1 MTVAFGHDKDTGPV
15 PADPDRREQWRREL
29 ATALDLDPASLPDRA
44 SLTDDLALDSLDMLS
59 LLTWLETRGVTN
71 TDPRNLGRVGQVLDL
86 VGRTGGRAGLSI
98 VVVPDASPAAGVLAS
113 AVPVRRERS
122 RDPLAPVLDDSAFLL
137 TPIQEGDL
145 PFLYTLATHP
155 EVSYRWRYRGNPP
168 PPERFAADLW
178 GRVLV
183 QLVARTAAEGQP
195 AGLVVAYDADLAH
208 GHAQLGAVFAPEHA
222 GTGLPA
228 GAVALFVRYLFHT
241 FPLRKLYL
249 EIPGFNWDQL
259 RSGAGRLF
267 TVEGV
272 LRAHDFYAGRY
283 WDKHL
288 CAIYRPGAEPGR
300 DPSGGHSDPAPD
312 QWSE

>member
-1 MTVAFGHDKDTGPV
+1 MTTVESSRDSGA
-15 PADPDRREQWRREL
+15 DRREQWRREL
-29 ATALDLDPASLPDRA
+29 AAALDRDPNSLTDRA
-44 SLTDDLALDSLDMLS
+44 SLTDDLVLDSLDMLS
-59 LLTWLETRGVTN
+59 LLTWLQDRGVTN
-71 TDPRNLGRVGQVLDL
+71 TDRRGLHRVGQVLDL
-86 VGRTGGRAGLSI
+86 VGRAGNRSGLSV
-98 VVVPDASPAAGVLAS
+98 VVVPETSGADPAATA
-113 AVPVRRERS
+113 PMRPQRR
-122 RDPLAPVLDDSAFLL
+122 RDPLAPVLGDDTFVL
-137 TPIQEGDL
+137 TPIQDGDL

-183 QLVARTAAEGQP
+183 QLVARTSAGGEP
-195 AGLVVAYDADLAH
+195 AGLLVAYDADLAH
-208 GHAQLGAVFAPEHA
+208 GHARLGAVFAPEHA

-228 GAVALFVRYLFHT
+228 NASALFVRYLFHT

-272 LRAHDFYAGRY
+272 LRAHDYYAGRY

-288 CAIYRPGAEPGR
+288 CAIYRPGEEPA
-300 DPSGGHSDPAPD
+300 S
-312 QWSE
+312 

>member
-1 MTVAFGHDKDTGPV
+1 MTSVPTGRDEEPG
-15 PADPDRREQWRREL
+15 RREERRREL
-29 ATALDLDPASLPDRA
+29 AAAVDRDPAELPDQA
-44 SLTDDLALDSLDMLS
+44 HLTDDLALDSLDMLS
-59 LLTWLETRGVTN
+59 MLTWMQTHGVTN
-71 TDPRNLGRVGQVLDL
+71 ADGRNLRRVGQVLDL
-86 VGRTGGRAGLSI
+86 VGRAGDRAGLS
-98 VVVPDASPAAGVLAS
+98 VVVTAAPPGTGWIAAATTPPRPDRRQDKL
-113 AVPVRRERS
+113 VPVLN
-122 RDPLAPVLDDSAFLL
+122 DAAYLL
-137 TPIQEGDL
+137 SPIQEEDL

-178 GRVLV
+178 GNVLV
-183 QLVARTAAEGQP
+183 QLIARTAADSRP

-208 GHAQLGAVFAPEHA
+208 GHALLGAVFAPEHA

-228 GAVALFVRYLFHT
+228 GASALFARYLFHT

-249 EIPGFNWDQL
+249 EIPGFNWDQV

-283 WDKHL
+283 WDKRL
-288 CAIYRPGAEPGR
+288 CAIYRPGGEPR
-300 DPSGGHSDPAPD
+300 PDPA
-312 QWSE
+312 E